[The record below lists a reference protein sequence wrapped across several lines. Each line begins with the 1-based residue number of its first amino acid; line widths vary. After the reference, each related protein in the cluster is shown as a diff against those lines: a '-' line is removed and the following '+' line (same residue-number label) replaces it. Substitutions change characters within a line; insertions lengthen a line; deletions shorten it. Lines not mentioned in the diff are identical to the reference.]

1 MAQQINDKLTQF
13 QQALSTLEELVDEPK
28 TNVTRDAGIQR
39 FEYTV
44 EVFWKLLKTY
54 LYEKEG
60 IDVYTPKSVFRE
72 AGNAG
77 ILTESEIGT
86 CISMIDDRNETVHMY
101 NESLADEVHGK
112 IENYINVMKSV
123 GERIQKSLTA

>member
-1 MAQQINDKLTQF
+1 MAEYLTDKLKQF
-13 QQALSTLEELVDEPK
+13 QQATATLDELASEPK
-28 TNVTRDAGIQR
+28 TNVTRDAAIQR

-44 EVFWKLLKTY
+44 ESFWKLLKTY

-60 IDVYTPKSVFRE
+60 VDVYTPKSVFRE

-77 ILTESEIGT
+77 MLSEHEVEA

-101 NESLADEVHGK
+101 NESLAEDVYAK
-112 IENYINVMKSV
+112 IGEYQNVMKMV
-123 GERIQKSLTA
+123 GGRITETIKK